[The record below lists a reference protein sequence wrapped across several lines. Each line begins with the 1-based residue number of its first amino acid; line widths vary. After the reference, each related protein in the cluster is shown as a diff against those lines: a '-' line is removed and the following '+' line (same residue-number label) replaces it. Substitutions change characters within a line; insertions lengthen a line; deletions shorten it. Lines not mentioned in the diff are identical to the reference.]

1 MKRSKKGQIILN
13 IVFILICALYILPMV
28 LMVSISFTD
37 ENILRSGGYALI
49 PHKVSLEAYKLA
61 FSNTT
66 QLVQSYKITAIASL
80 TSTLLAII
88 IMGLLAYPLSRRDYA
103 LRKPI
108 TFLVFFTMLFNAGLV
123 PNYIWI
129 TRYLHLNDSILVYIL
144 PGMVGAWNVIVLRT
158 NYQSIPDSLIESA
171 KLDGASELTIYFR
184 IVAPLSMPALA
195 AIGFLYLVPK
205 WNDWMTA
212 MLYIKR
218 PELYSLQYLLQ
229 RILQE
234 IEFLKSLAET
244 GTVTMSSDMFPSESF
259 KYAMA
264 ILAAGPIMLVFPFF
278 QKYFA
283 KGLTVGAVKG

>member
-1 MKRSKKGQIILN
+1 MKKSNKGQICLN
-13 IVFILICALYILPMV
+13 IVFILICALYVLPMV

-37 ENILRSGGYALI
+37 ESVLRAGGYSLI
-49 PHKVSLEAYKLA
+49 PHKASLEAYKLA

-66 QLVQSYKITAIASL
+66 QLLQSYKVTAITSIAS
-80 TSTLLAII
+80 TALAIT
-88 IMGLLAYPLSRRDYA
+88 IMGLLAYPLSRRDYSF
-103 LRKPI
+103 RKPM
-108 TFLVFFTMLFNAGLV
+108 TFFVFFTMLFNAGLV

-129 TRYLHLNDSILVYIL
+129 TKFLHLNDTMWVYIL

-158 NYQSIPDSLIESA
+158 NYQGIPDSLIESA
-171 KLDGASELTIYFR
+171 KLDGASELHIYFR
-184 IVAPLSMPALA
+184 IVVPLSTPALA
-195 AIGFLYLVPK
+195 AIGFLYLIPK

-218 PELYSLQYLLQ
+218 SDLYSLQYLLQ

-264 ILAAGPIMLVFPFF
+264 ILAAGPIMIVFPFF